1 MAPIHM
7 LQRSPSLADQAADH
21 IRKRIIDGDLRLGQA
36 LSESDFAGQLG
47 VSKTPV
53 REAFLRLK
61 TEGLVDIQP
70 QRGTFVFN
78 MRPPEVENLV
88 SVRTMLEISALQS
101 AMRRDAAGL
110 GAALAEITVDM
121 KVAVVARDDEKYR
134 RLDGAFHGL
143 IIKFSDNSFLASCYD
158 SIDFRVRALRNRL
171 ADRPRPQ
178 RANTER
184 ASGPGR
190 ARYRPTPRQGE
201 NLAQQASR
209 SRHIGFRSASPRPHR
224 QAAVTCRGA
233 DFAPQ
238 SAAWHARSVVS
249 SVANHH
255 MRCQM

>member
-1 MAPIHM
+1 MAPVHM

-121 KVAVVARDDEKYR
+121 KVAVVARDDEKYQ

-171 ADRPRPQ
+171 ADRPGLNARTLNEH
-178 RANTER
+178 RALAALVT
-184 ASGPGR
+184 
-190 ARYRPTPRQGE
+190 ARRLGKAKTLLNKHLGAATSDFDQLLRD
-201 NLAQQASR
+201 
-209 SRHIGFRSASPRPHR
+209 RSAKL
-224 QAAVTCRGA
+224 Q
-233 DFAPQ
+233 
-238 SAAWHARSVVS
+238 
-249 SVANHH
+249 
-255 MRCQM
+255 

>member
-1 MAPIHM
+1 MTPVHV

-36 LSESDFAGQLG
+36 LSEADFAGQLG

-78 MRPPEVENLV
+78 LHPSELVKLV
-88 SVRTMLEISALQS
+88 SVRTMLETLALQS

-121 KVAVVARDDEKYR
+121 KAAVMAHDDEKYR
-134 RLDGAFHGL
+134 LLDGTFHRL
-143 IIKFSDNSFLASCYD
+143 IITFSDNSFLASCYD

-171 ADRPRPQ
+171 ADRPGLNARTLNEHRTLTALITARHLGKAKALLTKHLGAATSDYDQ
-178 RANTER
+178 FLRDRA
-184 ASGPGR
+184 GKL
-190 ARYRPTPRQGE
+190 Q
-201 NLAQQASR
+201 
-209 SRHIGFRSASPRPHR
+209 
-224 QAAVTCRGA
+224 
-233 DFAPQ
+233 
-238 SAAWHARSVVS
+238 
-249 SVANHH
+249 
-255 MRCQM
+255 